1 LEIIMLRFTERM
13 VGSSHVARREFL
25 RIGGLSCLGAGFGT
39 LWGGSTLAQDAA
51 AFAKVALPK
60 HLRDKSVIFVFCHG
74 GPSQYETF
82 DPKLSAPAGIRSVTG
97 GCQTLVP
104 GMTFGGSF
112 QKLAQLADRV
122 SIVRSYQ
129 SSEGNHNIRPIVG
142 KETLGANLGSWYA
155 RIAGTNRPHNGMPT
169 NAALFPRAVDPA
181 AQPHQ
186 EGFGK
191 FDSAGS
197 LGSSYAP
204 FIVGGGGSLQRD
216 MELKLSRSRLD
227 DRRALLAELDRVRA
241 VYQESGASQERFR
254 DQAFDAILGGVASAF
269 DLSKEDPRTIARYDT
284 ALLTNVGQ
292 ISQKWNNHKFYA
304 DHGRTLG
311 KLLLLARRLCEAG
324 AGFVTVTTN
333 FVFDYHADN
342 NNAGCEE
349 GSRYTCLPLDH
360 ALAALLTDLQE
371 RGLSD
376 KVLVVVTGEMGRTP
390 KLNKNGGRDHW
401 GNITPL
407 LLAGGGLRM
416 GQIIGQSSRDGGE
429 PGTEPLRPEN
439 LYGTIMNTLFDLGE
453 LRLSRSAPTELLQK
467 IAGWEPIPGLS

>member
-1 LEIIMLRFTERM
+1 MLRITERM
-13 VGSSHVARREFL
+13 DRSSHLARREFL
-25 RIGGLSCLGAGFGT
+25 RIGGLSCLGSG
-39 LWGGSTLAQDAA
+39 LGSLLGVPVFAKKADGVDAA
-51 AFAKVALPK
+51 ALPK

-82 DPKLSAPAGIRSVTG
+82 DPKLTAPNGIRSVTG
-97 GCQTLVP
+97 ECQTIVP

-112 QKLAQLADRV
+112 QKLAKVADRV

-129 SSEGNHNIRPIVG
+129 STEGNHNIRPIVG
-142 KETLGANLGSWYA
+142 KETLGANLGSWYS

-169 NAALFPRAVDPA
+169 NTALFPRAVDPDA
-181 AQPHQ
+181 GPHQ
-186 EGFGK
+186 ENFGK
-191 FDSAGS
+191 FDSSGTFGA
-197 LGSSYAP
+197 SYAP
-204 FIVGGGGSLQRD
+204 FIVGGGGTLQKD
-216 MELKLSRSRLD
+216 MELKLSRTRLD
-227 DRRALLAELDRVRA
+227 DRRALLSELDRVRA
-241 VYQESGASQERFR
+241 LYQEGGASQEKFR
-254 DQAFDAILGGVASAF
+254 DQAFDTILGGVASAF

-284 ALLTNVGQ
+284 APLVQVSQ
-292 ISQKWNNHKFYA
+292 ISQKWNNHKHYA

-311 KLLLLARRLCEAG
+311 KLFLLARRLCEAG

-333 FVFDYHADN
+333 FVWDFHADK

-349 GSRYTCLPLDH
+349 GSRYTSLPLDH
-360 ALAALLTDLQE
+360 ALSTLITDLHE

-390 KLNKNGGRDHW
+390 KINKNGGRDHW

-407 LLAGGGLRM
+407 LLSGGGLRM

-453 LRLSRSAPTELLQK
+453 LRLSRSAPTELLQN
-467 IAGWEPIPGLS
+467 IAGWEPIPGL